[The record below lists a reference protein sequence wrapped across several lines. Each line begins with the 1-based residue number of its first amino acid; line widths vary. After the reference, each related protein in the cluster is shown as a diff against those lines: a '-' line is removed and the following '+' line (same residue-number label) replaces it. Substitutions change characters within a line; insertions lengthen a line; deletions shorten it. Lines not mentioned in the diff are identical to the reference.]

1 MTTGNGEQ
9 IINSAP
15 LCGRSTPDR
24 NLRASVGVRC
34 SLRQITHVR
43 NPNPGSRRARLAGA
57 VYSDDRHLDPG
68 TGDFVTT
75 VLRRFTCHAPACVWA
90 LCGVGTETF
99 CLRYLTDSM
108 SALGHKRTFRV
119 GIAMSAL
126 PPKADIGPCAPR
138 AKRHVR
144 IPVVR

>member
-1 MTTGNGEQ
+1 MVGILKRATGTSGLPNQFDTG
-9 IINSAP
+9 
-15 LCGRSTPDR
+15 PDWDW
-24 NLRASVGVRC
+24 LSSVGGQYAQ
-34 SLRQITHVR
+34 S
-43 NPNPGSRRARLAGA
+43 NNPGSRRARLAGA
-57 VYSDDRHLDPG
+57 VYRHLDPG